1 MPGGINFRSEGGA
14 LTASQGAAS
23 SAGRYRLSF
32 NASVQNLTN
41 HGNLGGF
48 VGTLTSP
55 NYGKPAVIN
64 GVRRIDLGVGISF

>member
-14 LTASQGAAS
+14 LAASQGAATN
-23 SAGRYRLSF
+23 AGRYRLSF
-32 NASVQNLTN
+32 NCQIQNITN

-55 NYGKPAVIN
+55 NFGKPLAIN
-64 GVRRIDLGVGISF
+64 GVRRIDFGIGLSF